1 MRYYLGS
8 MFFLAM
14 LVALRIMPLYAEEAT
29 VKASVGGTDKFQDI
43 TGGGDFQMHSDVVEY
58 VVKIQEDSVEAAA
71 IGAAEWPALTY
82 KLP

>member
-1 MRYYLGS
+1 

-29 VKASVGGTDKFQDI
+29 S
-43 TGGGDFQMHSDVVEY
+43 GDFQRRSDAVEY
-58 VVKIQEDSVEAAA
+58 ASKLQGDSVEEVAVSV
-71 IGAAEWPALTY
+71 AEWLALKY

>member
-29 VKASVGGTDKFQDI
+29 VKASVGGTDKF
-43 TGGGDFQMHSDVVEY
+43 
-58 VVKIQEDSVEAAA
+58 
-71 IGAAEWPALTY
+71 
-82 KLP
+82 